1 MSAAL
6 TLPEGLY
13 TVPRMARK
21 ALVSLVLLTA
31 SLLLGGCSLKKLA
44 VSAIADSLA
53 GGGGN
58 FATDDDPELVGQ
70 ALPFALKTVESLL
83 EADPKN
89 TKLLL
94 FACQGFTQYGF
105 AYVELPAAELEAVNY
120 TAARAQRDRA
130 LKLYL
135 RARGYCLRALDASWP
150 DSSRLLLKDA
160 KAALAKTTKK
170 DVPLLFWTAS
180 SWGAAI
186 AAGSDRPDLVVDWPV
201 AKALLA
207 RALELD
213 PDWDRGSLHEAMVL
227 VEALPEAMGGSEERA
242 WQRWQRALEL
252 NGGARA
258 STYVAWASTISLR
271 KQDRVEFLDLLD
283 KALAIDVDR
292 YPAERLA
299 NLLQQRR
306 ARHLLSRVDELF
318 LNLTDPEDQ
327 NSEDPSGAAAEPV
340 GN

>member
-1 MSAAL
+1 MNAAL

-13 TVPRMARK
+13 TVTRMVK
-21 ALVSLVLLTA
+21 KPFLSLVLLTA

-53 GGGGN
+53 GGGGS

-83 EADPKN
+83 EADPQN
-89 TKLLL
+89 PKLLL

-105 AYVELPAAELEAVNY
+105 AYVELPAAELEATNY
-120 TAARAQRDRA
+120 AAATAQKQRA

-150 DSSRLLLKDA
+150 NSSRLLLTDPA
-160 KAALAKTTKK
+160 AALAKTTKK
-170 DVPLLFWTAS
+170 DVPLLYWTAS

-186 AAGSDRPDLVVDWPV
+186 AAGSHRPDLVVDWPV
-201 AKALLA
+201 AKALLE
-207 RALELD
+207 RALALD

-227 VEALPEAMGGSEERA
+227 VEGLPEAMGGSEDRA

-252 NGGARA
+252 SGGERA

-292 YPAERLA
+292 HPEQRLA

-318 LNLTDPEDQ
+318 LNLTDPED
-327 NSEDPSGAAAEPV
+327 SPESADPGAGSSGIH
-340 GN
+340 